1 MLEAH
6 PYFHPNSE
14 RIIVVQKVKDAEILK
29 FLEERLAA
37 HEGGAGSVSIGYD
50 DATFNYVITQK
61 NLSTKNNEVL
71 GCSRSL
77 SRAFKLA
84 ISGEKYD

>member
-1 MLEAH
+1 MDD
-6 PYFHPNSE
+6 
-14 RIIVVQKVKDAEILK
+14 KTILQ

-50 DATFNYVITQK
+50 DATFDYVITQRK
-61 NLSTKNNEVL
+61 LFSAKPERDVAGSGEVL

-77 SRAFKLA
+77 ERAFALA